1 MDRWLERDL
10 TLKIVALVLAVFL
23 WLYVS
28 TDQSQQSRKTFDAV
42 RPAVSSLPASLT
54 LLDPN
59 TLPAVRVTVEGSA
72 LAVGKVRSSDIHATL
87 SLKDAKAGLVPATV
101 DVTVPDGVRLVD
113 VYPQFIS
120 VQVEPRKTARVPVQI
135 KQVGELGSDYQVLG
149 LTPAD
154 TTVVVEGPASRVD
167 QVNSV
172 FGPVSLSGVAPDKQD
187 PGDFSL
193 DRTAN
198 LGALDSKGQQ
208 VPGVTITP
216 SALPVTV
223 AMRRLPPGIDV
234 PVEARVTGQPA
245 PGYRVGEITVA
256 PKTVKVRATSLD
268 SLRAIGSTLTQPLDI
283 KGASADVSREVGLQ
297 LPPGAEMVQP
307 QTVIVTIRIEADTLT
322 KTFDAVSIGV
332 RNLADSLSATATP
345 TSVTLQLEGPR
356 QVMAALQLSDIAVYV
371 SAQGLDAGD
380 YQLPLQ
386 VATPQGV
393 RVVDMSPRIASV
405 TLEAKTATKTTSTA
419 H

>member
-10 TLKIVALVLAVFL
+10 TLKIVALLLAVSL

-42 RPAVSSLPASLT
+42 RPAVTSLPASMT
-54 LLDPN
+54 LLDPE
-59 TLPAVRVTVEGSA
+59 TLPPVRVTVEGSA
-72 LAVGKVRSSDIHATL
+72 LAVGKVRSTDIHATL
-87 SLKDAKAGLVPATV
+87 SLKDAKPGLVPAAV

-135 KQVGELGSDYQVLG
+135 KQVGDLGTDYQVLG

-154 TTVVVEGPASRVD
+154 TSVVVEGPASRVD

-172 FGPVSLSGVAPDKQD
+172 FGPVSLSGVTPERQD

-223 AMRRLPPGIDV
+223 AVRRLPPGIDV

-245 PGYRVGEITVA
+245 PGYRVGEITVT
-256 PKTVKVRATSLD
+256 PKTVKVRATSPDAL
-268 SLRAIGSTLTQPLDI
+268 SAIGSAFTQPVDI
-283 KGASADVSREVGLQ
+283 KGASADVSREIGLQ
-297 LPPGAEMVQP
+297 LPAGAEIIQP
-307 QTVIVTIRIEADTLT
+307 QTVIVTVRIEADMLT
-322 KTFDAVSIGV
+322 KTYEAVPISV
-332 RNLADSLSATATP
+332 RNMANGLKATAAP
-345 TSVTLQLEGPR
+345 TSVTLKLEGPR
-356 QVMAALQLSDIAVYV
+356 QVMTELQLADVAVYA

-380 YQLPLQ
+380 YQLSLQ
-386 VATPQGV
+386 VAAPQGV

-405 TLEAKTATKTTSTA
+405 TLEAAAQEQAASA
-419 H
+419 SR